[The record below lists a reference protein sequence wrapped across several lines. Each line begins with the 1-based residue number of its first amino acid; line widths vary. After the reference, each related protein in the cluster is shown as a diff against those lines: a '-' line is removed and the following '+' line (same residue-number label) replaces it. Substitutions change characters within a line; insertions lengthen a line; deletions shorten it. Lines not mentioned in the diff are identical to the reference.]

1 MTINANPF
9 PLQLRLVQNAEPPP
23 PRVYAEEPVRKAVPV
38 KNPKLHSAVVGYFSG
53 LVRNFPDKKMADRII
68 ELAEDSDYDRAHQMT
83 MRCGLTPVAYQDS
96 KDFPIDE
103 FKAKTE
109 QKIDNIEHDEEEY
122 GTKSFARERAF
133 RRSSAENDKSDDI
146 GTNSYQ
152 DDKHHINNEIIR
164 KPKTYSGMHP
174 DHDLILEYFG
184 HFTQSLKRKVKGVI
198 MHEASIGEYGSAQR
212 KLAKNNEDLP
222 PILDGLKFGE
232 AQVEKIK
239 SMSERGEME

>member
-1 MTINANPF
+1 MTITTNPF
-9 PLQLRLVQNAEPPP
+9 PLQLKLVQNVEPPP

-38 KNPKLHSAVVGYFSG
+38 KNPKLHAAVVEYFSG

-83 MRCGLTPVAYQDS
+83 MRCGITPVAYQDS
-96 KDFPIDE
+96 KDFPLDE
-103 FKAKTE
+103 FKAKVE

-122 GTKSFARERAF
+122 GTKSFGREKAF
-133 RRSSAENDKSDDI
+133 RRSSSGNDKSDRL

-152 DDKHHINNEIIR
+152 DDKDDIDNEVIR

-174 DHDLILEYFG
+174 DHNLILEYFNQ
-184 HFTQSLKRKVKGVI
+184 FSKPLKKKVRAVI

-212 KLAKNNEDLP
+212 KLSKNNENLP
-222 PILDGLKFGE
+222 AILDGLKFGE
-232 AQVEKIK
+232 AQVDKIK

>member
-1 MTINANPF
+1 MTINTNPF
-9 PLQLRLVQNAEPPP
+9 PLQLKLVQNVEPPP

-38 KNPKLHSAVVGYFSG
+38 KNPKLHAAVVEYFSG

-83 MRCGLTPVAYQDS
+83 MRCGITPVAYQDS
-96 KDFPIDE
+96 EDFPLDA
-103 FKAKTE
+103 FKEKTE
-109 QKIDNIEHDEEEY
+109 QKIDNIEHNEEEY
-122 GTKSFARERAF
+122 GAKSFSRERAF
-133 RRSSAENDKSDDI
+133 RRSSAENDKSDSL

-152 DDKHHINNEIIR
+152 DDKHDINNEIIR

-174 DHDLILEYFG
+174 DHNIILEYFD
-184 HFTQSLKRKVKGVI
+184 HFTQQLKRKVRGVI

-239 SMSERGEME
+239 SMSEGGKME